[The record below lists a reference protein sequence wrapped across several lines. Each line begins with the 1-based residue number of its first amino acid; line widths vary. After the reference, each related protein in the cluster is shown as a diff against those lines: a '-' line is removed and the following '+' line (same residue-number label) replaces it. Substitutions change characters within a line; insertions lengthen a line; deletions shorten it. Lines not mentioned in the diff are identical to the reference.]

1 MKNKYYLN
9 AKLVRTSERD
19 YMYAITYKGKV
30 IACCANGEQEKKRY
44 REELNYITNENIIG
58 YMGRGKKDNFVY
70 LSIELLDKVKA

>member
-9 AKLVRTSERD
+9 GKLVRTSKRD

-30 IACCANGEQEKKRY
+30 IACCANGEVAQKRY

-58 YMGRGKKDNFVY
+58 YMGRGKKDNYVY
-70 LSIELLDKVKA
+70 LNIELLEKVNA